1 MGCLVFWAQTIE
13 SPTTN
18 MNDNRINNLFIV
30 TIVNSQISCRFS
42 VSKLPS
48 LFLGPKLLEIS
59 VVLLQERRRVEAV
72 WTLLA
77 AGIAV
82 FAFLD
87 EFHPFVPFLGEI
99 NLQRG
104 TAQQK
109 AHASAVVD
117 FDAHRARLTVTAT
130 SAKFATQLCAVLL
143 NLAP

>member
-59 VVLLQERRRVEAV
+59 VVLFQKCWRVESIG
-72 WTLLA
+72 TLLA
-77 AGIAV
+77 TGIAV

-87 EFHPFVPFLGEI
+87 EFHPFVPFLGEVNI
-99 NLQRG
+99 KRCA
-104 TAQQK
+104 AQQE
-109 AHASAVVD
+109 AHACAVVD
-117 FDAHRARLTVTAT
+117 FDAHHARHTVTAT
-130 SAKFATQLCAVLL
+130 SAKLATQLCTVLL